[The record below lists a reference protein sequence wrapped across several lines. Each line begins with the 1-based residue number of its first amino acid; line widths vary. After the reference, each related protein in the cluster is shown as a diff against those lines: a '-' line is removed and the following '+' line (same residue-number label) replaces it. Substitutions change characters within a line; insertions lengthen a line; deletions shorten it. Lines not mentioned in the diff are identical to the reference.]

1 MSDKTDTNQPTHPK
15 REGRPA
21 DGSRPT
27 RVSVAIA
34 LSWVAGVLDITAGIV
49 FLLVSSDD
57 ALLAQLAVGSSGA
70 LATGIALLLVGAITL
85 AVGAMLSSGANGAR
99 GFVSALM
106 GARIIVHAWAFVA
119 LQLIAATESVA
130 GIVIALAVL
139 GALWSPKANTFFSS

>member
-1 MSDKTDTNQPTHPK
+1 MADTTDANRANEATRK
-15 REGRPA
+15 GRPA
-21 DGSRPT
+21 DATRPT

-49 FLLVSSDD
+49 FLLVTSDD
-57 ALLAQLAVGSSGA
+57 ALLELLYVGSSGA
-70 LATGIALLLVGAITL
+70 LATGVGLLLVGAITL

>member
-1 MSDKTDTNQPTHPK
+1 MASRDSSTEDQNA
-15 REGRPA
+15 RP
-21 DGSRPT
+21 DRPT

-34 LSWVAGVLDITAGIV
+34 LSWLAGVLDITAGIV

-57 ALLAQLAVGSSGA
+57 PLLAELSVGSSGA
-70 LATGIALLLVGAITL
+70 LATGVGLLVVGAITL

-119 LQLIAATESVA
+119 LMLIAATESVL
-130 GIVIALAVL
+130 GIVIAIAVL
-139 GALWSPKANTFFSS
+139 AALWSPKSNGFFTD